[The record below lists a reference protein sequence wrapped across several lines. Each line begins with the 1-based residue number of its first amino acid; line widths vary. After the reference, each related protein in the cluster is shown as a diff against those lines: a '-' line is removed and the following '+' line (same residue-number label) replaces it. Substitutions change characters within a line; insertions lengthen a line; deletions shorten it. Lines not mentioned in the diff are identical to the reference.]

1 MHQTRPSQR
10 SAAGFTLIE
19 LLVVI
24 AIIAVLIALL
34 LPAVQ
39 SAREAARRAQCT
51 NNLKQIGLAF
61 LNYESAN
68 GTFSPTTILVPCP
81 TGAPGG
87 NSIAI
92 SCGGFQSSWS
102 AFARS
107 LPFMEQS
114 PMYNAINFDNTYSD
128 PGNTTVSFTPLAFL
142 YCPSDPG
149 SHIDDASLGGTGDA
163 TTSYGTCDGDWYVYS
178 IIWGTT
184 NSIGPQNRS
193 IFGPN
198 YARRIA
204 GVTDGLSNTLMAA
217 EGYIG
222 HAQMRSCMNSPAVPS
237 DSITGTWSPTNIPLP
252 GPNSLSALAQV
263 IAACGT
269 ATGKVKA
276 GGPIGHTRWANG
288 GVYYSGF
295 TTAVTPNGSVTA
307 VSRAIGFSNAGQ
319 NVQMDWDSIDENDG
333 SPTYMSLCASS
344 YHPSG
349 VNALF
354 GDGSVH
360 FAKNSVSA
368 VTWRALGTVA
378 GGEVVSSD
386 QY

>member
-1 MHQTRPSQR
+1 L
-10 SAAGFTLIE
+10 AAGFTLIE

-61 LNYESAN
+61 MNYESAN
-68 GTFSPTTILVPCP
+68 SAFSPTTILVPCP
-81 TGAPGG
+81 NVAPGTQ
-87 NSIAI
+87 I
-92 SCGGFQSSWS
+92 SYLCGGFQSSWS

-107 LPFMEQS
+107 LPFMEQA
-114 PMYNAINFDNTYSD
+114 PMYNSINFDSTYSD
-128 PGNTTVSFTPLAFL
+128 PSNTTVSFTPLNFL

-178 IIWGTT
+178 FNYTVPYT
-184 NSIGPQNRS
+184 VGPQNRTM
-193 IFGPN
+193 FGPN
-198 YARRIA
+198 YSRRIA
-204 GVTDGLSNTLMAA
+204 AVTDGLSNTLMAA

-222 HAQMRSCMNSPAVPS
+222 HAQMRSCDSSPNFPS
-237 DSITGTWSPTNIPLP
+237 DAITGTWSPTNVPLP
-252 GPNSLSALAQV
+252 GPNSTAALAAL
-263 IAACGT
+263 IASCGT
-269 ATGKVKA
+269 KTGKVKA

-295 TTAVTPNGSVTA
+295 TTAMPPNGSVTA
-307 VSRAIGFSNAGQ
+307 VSRAVGFANAGQ
-319 NVQMDWDSIDENDG
+319 NVQMDWDNIDENDG
-333 SPTYMSLCASS
+333 GPTFMSLTASS
-344 YHPSG
+344 WHPGG

-354 GDGSVH
+354 GDGSVRYV
-360 FAKNSVSA
+360 KNSVSP
-368 VTWRALGTVA
+368 VTWRALGSVA
-378 GGEVVSSD
+378 GGEVLSAD